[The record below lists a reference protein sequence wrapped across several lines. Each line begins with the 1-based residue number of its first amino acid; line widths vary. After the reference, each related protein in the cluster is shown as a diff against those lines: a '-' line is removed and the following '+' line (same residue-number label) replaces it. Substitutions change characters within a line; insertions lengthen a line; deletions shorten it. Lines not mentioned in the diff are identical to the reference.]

1 MIKHHL
7 KENFTDIYQTI
18 VEKELS
24 VQQRKIDRKLN
35 ELNLTR
41 DKLTTSQSK
50 G

>member
-24 VQQRKIDRKLN
+24 VQQRKIDRKL
-35 ELNLTR
+35 
-41 DKLTTSQSK
+41 S
-50 G
+50 